1 MTGSGDGVPFGAPS
15 CRPHV
20 LVSPASVAVVG
31 AVGCHGRGG
40 HGAAGKIRGERG
52 VGEGRP
58 GLGKSEEVWGGILSS
73 AATRGRGPA
82 NVAVAAAVAAGESPA
97 GLGPRGATCYH
108 QRRHSGVVAGHRSI
122 AGAPPRAVP
131 ARCPA
136 PGPARSPA
144 RRGAPSH
151 RFLYSS
157 LYSLSFSIPLILLVI
172 CFPNILS
179 HFFFFIPSF
188 YLLHPRYPHE
198 VRRIT
203 NCIASAI

>member
-40 HGAAGKIRGERG
+40 HGAVGKIRGERG

-144 RRGAPSH
+144 PPRLA
-151 RFLYSS
+151 
-157 LYSLSFSIPLILLVI
+157 
-172 CFPNILS
+172 
-179 HFFFFIPSF
+179 FFIPRF
-188 YLLHPRYPHE
+188 ILYPFPFH
-198 VRRIT
+198 
-203 NCIASAI
+203 